1 MASGTAS
8 PPKPPAWSVYRRLLG
23 FARPYAGRLA
33 LGVLFGAMTGGGLLG
48 LLTWLRRAV
57 AAVFSPA
64 DLPLSAAVAVLAG
77 LPAFALVRGLGD
89 FLSTYFISWVGHRV
103 VMDLRSGLFAHVH
116 DLSLDF
122 FTKTRTGELMSRTLN
137 DTMAVERAVSA
148 VVGDLAKCPFEAAAA
163 VVALV
168 WLDWKLALI
177 GLALFPV
184 AVLPMAFFGRR
195 VRRFSREGQEKLAD
209 LMSVMQESVSGV
221 RIVKA
226 FAMEGYE
233 TRRFADL
240 CKTVFS
246 RAMRV
251 TRARA
256 SVEPIIVFISFV
268 GLAGVF
274 VYVRWTHMTFDT
286 FLTFAAALVAMYEP
300 VKKLSRIHVAVQQ
313 SSASAE
319 RVFDLLDAP
328 VTVTERPGAR
338 PFAGPLR
345 EIAFDDV
352 SFSYGEGEVLRNI
365 RLSVKAG
372 SFVALVGSSG
382 SGKTTLVSLLP
393 RFYDVTGGSIR
404 FNGIDIRDLSI
415 PSLRALV
422 GVVTQEHFLF
432 NDTVASNI
440 AYGQGDAPREAVVAA
455 AKRALAHDFI
465 EALPQGYDTVI
476 GERGVRLS
484 GGQCQRLAIARAIL
498 RNPPVLILDEAT
510 SALDTESERQ
520 VQAALEEL
528 MAGRTV
534 FAIAHRLSTVIHA
547 DRILVLDGG
556 RVAEEG
562 AHRDLLARGGL
573 YRYFYDLQFRDR
585 AGAGAEEAGGEA

>member
-1 MASGTAS
+1 MASADATTA
-8 PPKPPAWSVYRRLLG
+8 KPAAWAVYRRLLS
-23 FARPYAGRLA
+23 FARPYSSRLV
-33 LGVLFGAMTGGGLLG
+33 LGVVFGAMTGGGLLG
-48 LLTWLRRAV
+48 VLTWLRRAV
-57 AAVFSPA
+57 AAVFQPGE
-64 DLPLSAAVAVLAG
+64 LSLATTLIVLAG
-77 LPAFALVRGLGD
+77 LPLFALVRGLGD

-103 VMDLRSGLFAHVH
+103 VMDLRSKLFAHVH
-116 DLSLDF
+116 ELSMAY

-137 DTMAVERAVSA
+137 DTMAVEKAVSS
-148 VVGDLAKCPFEAAAA
+148 VVGDMAKCPFEAAASVA
-163 VVALV
+163 VLV
-168 WLDWKLALI
+168 WLDWKLALV

-209 LMSVMQESVSGV
+209 LMSVMQESVAGA

-226 FAMEGYE
+226 FGMESYE
-233 TRRFADL
+233 TRRFTDL
-240 CKTVFS
+240 CKMVFT

-251 TRARA
+251 ARARA
-256 SVEPIIVFISFV
+256 SVEPVIVFISFV

-300 VKKLSRIHVAVQQ
+300 VKKLSRIHIAVQQ

-319 RVFDLLDAP
+319 RIFELLDAP

-338 PFAGPLR
+338 PFEGPLR
-345 EIAFDDV
+345 EIRLDDV
-352 SFSYGEGEVLRNI
+352 SFSYGEGEVLRNV
-365 RLSVKAG
+365 RLGVRAG
-372 SFVALVGSSG
+372 EFIALVGSSG

-393 RFYDVTGGSIR
+393 RFYDVTGGRILV
-404 FNGIDIRDLSI
+404 NGTDLRDLTI

-432 NDTVASNI
+432 NDTVANNI
-440 AYGQGDAPREAVVAA
+440 AYGQGEAPRSAVEAA
-455 AKRALAHDFI
+455 ARRALAHEFI

-528 MAGRTV
+528 MEGRTV
-534 FAIAHRLSTVIHA
+534 FAIAHRLSTVVHA

-556 RVAEEG
+556 RIVEEG
-562 AHRDLLARGGL
+562 SHRDLLERGGL
-573 YRYFYDLQFRDR
+573 YKYFYDLQFRDR
-585 AGAGAEEAGGEA
+585 DEPPQP